1 MSPSTSSWLNTDSP
15 LNRAS
20 NSWPSQQLAIPT
32 VQPVY
37 IIEAMKLMN
46 ELVAEVS
53 GKIVEIVVENSQPV
67 EFGQRPMRVK
77 PS

>member
-1 MSPSTSSWLNTDSP
+1 MAKYGLPVK
-15 LNRAS
+15 
-20 NSWPSQQLAIPT
+20 QGFQKLAIPT